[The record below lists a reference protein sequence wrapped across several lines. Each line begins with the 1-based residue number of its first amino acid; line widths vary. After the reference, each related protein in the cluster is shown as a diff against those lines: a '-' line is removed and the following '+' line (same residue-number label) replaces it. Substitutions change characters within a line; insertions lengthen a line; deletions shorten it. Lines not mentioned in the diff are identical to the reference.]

1 MELHNFLLQLTVFL
15 TALCLIGAGQ
25 TKPLIHGISY
35 KTFDVVGLHGKTSE
49 VNDFE
54 SPFHRKRSADP
65 AGVKVIWEGLKETV
79 KRAKQEGRLL
89 NLIKEVAL
97 LPIKLPI
104 SLKGLKIAV
113 LLCAIPGDMFCFWPN

>member
-1 MELHNFLLQLTVFL
+1 MY
-15 TALCLIGAGQ
+15 LIGTSQ
-25 TKPLIHGISY
+25 TKPLLDDISY
-35 KTFDVVGLHGKTSE
+35 TTFDVVGLHGKTSE

-79 KRAKQEGRLL
+79 KRAKQEGRIL

-97 LPIKLPI
+97 LPIALPI
-104 SLKGLKIAV
+104 AVKGFKFFA
-113 LLCAIPGDMFCFWPN
+113 LLCAIPGDNFCFWPN